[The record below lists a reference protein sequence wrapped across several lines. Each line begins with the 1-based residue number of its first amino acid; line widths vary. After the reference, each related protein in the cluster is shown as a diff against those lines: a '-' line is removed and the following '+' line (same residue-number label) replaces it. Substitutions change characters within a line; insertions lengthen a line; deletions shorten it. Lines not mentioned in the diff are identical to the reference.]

1 MDMRH
6 LEEFVYTAETGSFKQ
21 TASHFFVSRSVI
33 SRHISAL
40 EDITGARL
48 FERDR
53 HMVRLTDAGEVFYRE
68 AKIVLRDWNS
78 ALERVREVSEKKLTL
93 VRVGYLRNAARPV
106 LAHFVREMNRRYP
119 DVRLSLV
126 CMEHHELVRALA
138 EHNVDLALAVNIS
151 PELSGGYRSTSIYK
165 DHYTVVCAKDQRLA
179 REKGW
184 VDLDDLRGLPL
195 LIPDS
200 YVYGGTSSFIK
211 DVVDDETMAISR
223 AFYSDADILTL
234 KVETEGLFAF
244 SSTMNNILFRDRLAV
259 LPIVDADT
267 SFEVSAFYHD
277 DFDGEGFEAC
287 KSVFDWCNKHMKD
300 WQPGLALDA

>member
-1 MDMRH
+1 MDIRY
-6 LEEFVYTAETGSFKQ
+6 LEEFVHTAETGSFKQ
-21 TASHFFVSRSVI
+21 TAAHFFVSRSVI

-40 EDITGARL
+40 EDIAGARL
-48 FERDR
+48 FVRDR
-53 HMVRLTDAGEVFYRE
+53 HTVRLTDAGEVFCRE
-68 AKIVLRDWNS
+68 AKIVLRDWNT
-78 ALERVREVSEKKLTL
+78 ALDRVREVSEKKLTL
-93 VRVGYLRNAARPV
+93 VRMGYLRNAARPI
-106 LAHFVREMNRRYP
+106 LAQFIREMNRRYP
-119 DVRLSLV
+119 DVRLSPV

-259 LPIVDADT
+259 LPIVDVDT

-277 DFDGEGFEAC
+277 DFAGEGFEAC
-287 KSVFDWCNKHMKD
+287 KSVFEWCNAHMKE
-300 WQPGLALDA
+300 WQPSLALEP

>member
-106 LAHFVREMNRRYP
+106 LAHFVREMNMRYP

-138 EHNVDLALAVNIS
+138 EHSVDLALAVNLS
-151 PELSGGYRSTSIYK
+151 PELSGGYRSTSIYR

-211 DVVDDETMAISR
+211 EVVDDETMAISR

-259 LPIVDADT
+259 LPIVDVDT